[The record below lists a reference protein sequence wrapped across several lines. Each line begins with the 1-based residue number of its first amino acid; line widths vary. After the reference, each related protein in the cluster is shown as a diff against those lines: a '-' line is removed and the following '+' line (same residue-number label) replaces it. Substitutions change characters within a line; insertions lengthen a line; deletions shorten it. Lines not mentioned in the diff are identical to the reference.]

1 MGFLPEAM
9 FNFLALLGW
18 SPKDNREFFTKE
30 ELIEL
35 FTLESVN
42 KAPAIFDISKLKWMN
57 HKYIVELGKET
68 LCTLAMPY
76 LKETYPDIKC
86 DEKTLLLVD
95 TLKGNMNVLP
105 DIVKLSEP
113 FLKGLR
119 FPEGKE
125 EKNILFDK
133 DSIKVFEYILENI
146 EFEEQKTNE
155 FLNGLKEKLG
165 LSGKKTYHPLRVAL
179 FGSKSGPELWKIFI
193 LLGKEEVVQR
203 IKFVLEQI
211 KKTSN

>member
-1 MGFLPEAM
+1 
-9 FNFLALLGW
+9 
-18 SPKDNREFFTKE
+18 
-30 ELIEL
+30 
-35 FTLESVN
+35 
-42 KAPAIFDISKLKWMN
+42 MN

-76 LKETYPDIKC
+76 LKEAYSDIKC

-95 TLKGNMNVLP
+95 TLRGNMNVLP

-113 FLKGLR
+113 FLKGLG
-119 FPEGKE
+119 FPEGEE

-133 DSIKVFEYILENI
+133 DSIKVFKYILENI
-146 EFEEQKTNE
+146 EFKEQKINE
-155 FLNGLKEKLG
+155 FLDGLKEKLG
-165 LSGKKTYHPLRVAL
+165 LSGKKIYHPLRVAL

-193 LLGKEEVVQR
+193 LLGKEGVVQR
-203 IKFVLEQI
+203 IKLVLEQI